1 MKIII
6 NLSFLLVSTILFAQE
21 KDEVTF
27 KVTNYTVNGVNYD
40 QLADEADIA
49 LVFYKCKNSSICFAN
64 MFRNQDSQSYGGTY
78 GIKESNFIET
88 NDEYAA
94 KQFQFTW
101 NFVNTYDDNSGK
113 ASVTLTEIYIGK
125 TIKMT
130 AEIVVLETN
139 EILLF
144 KGYLEK

>member
-6 NLSFLLVSTILFAQE
+6 NLSFLLVGTILFAQE
-21 KDEVTF
+21 KEEVTY
-27 KVTNYTVNGVNYD
+27 KVTNYSVDGINYD
-40 QLADEADIA
+40 RLADEANIA

-64 MFRNQDSQSYGGTY
+64 IFRNQDSQSYGGTY
-78 GIKESNFIET
+78 GMKETNFIET
-88 NDEYAA
+88 NDNYGA

-101 NFVNTYDDNSGK
+101 TFENSYDDISGK

-139 EILLF
+139 QILLF